1 MQINDFIEKVEK
13 DKISIIRTWISS
25 PAVIKIIDD
34 YSINKDLFVKR
45 YAFGVIEHY
54 IQVVKKQEKI
64 ENCPVVIDFIKYL
77 KKQNIKASELF
88 LLCSSFKSALV
99 DFVFKLNIQSIEL
112 IEKIVYF
119 FENNFSGVLDIYSK
133 SIAQIESALN
143 KSIDIVDK
151 YVIMSRTDINGII
164 MSVSSAFCKISGY
177 EAFELIGKSHNVIR
191 HPQMPKEMFQN
202 LCKTIKSGNMWQGE
216 IKNLKK
222 DGDFYWVK
230 TTIHPNFDNV
240 GNIISYDAI
249 REDITSQIEL
259 KTQQNLLV
267 EQSK

>member
-1 MQINDFIEKVEK
+1 MQIDNFIEKIEK

-88 LLCSSFKSALV
+88 LLCSAFKSALV

-112 IEKIVYF
+112 IE
-119 FENNFSGVLDIYSK
+119 
-133 SIAQIESALN
+133 
-143 KSIDIVDK
+143 
-151 YVIMSRTDINGII
+151 
-164 MSVSSAFCKISGY
+164 
-177 EAFELIGKSHNVIR
+177 
-191 HPQMPKEMFQN
+191 
-202 LCKTIKSGNMWQGE
+202 
-216 IKNLKK
+216 
-222 DGDFYWVK
+222 
-230 TTIHPNFDNV
+230 
-240 GNIISYDAI
+240 
-249 REDITSQIEL
+249 
-259 KTQQNLLV
+259 
-267 EQSK
+267 